1 MKLFEFAVI
10 YTPFA
15 TKEQQDRGEKPKA
28 VLLVDVTR
36 ALANDEKEAMM
47 LAARAIPEAYTD
59 KLDLLDIAC
68 RPF

>member
-10 YTPFA
+10 YQPLA
-15 TKEQQDRGEKPKA
+15 TKEQDERGESPKA
-28 VLLVDVTR
+28 VLLVDVKR
-36 ALANDEKEAMM
+36 VLANDEKQAMM
-47 LAARAIPEAYTD
+47 LAARAIPEEYTD